1 MDVQTILLG
10 ITIFFARIV
19 DVSLGTLRTIAIVQ
33 GRGIAA
39 FFLGFIEVTI
49 WITIV
54 STVVNNVRETPLLA
68 LFFAF
73 GFATGNV
80 VGIFAEK
87 KLAFGLIILRVITK
101 DRGRAMAERLRQT
114 GQAVTIFKG
123 EGMQGPVSELY
134 IASRRRQLKRLLQ
147 IINEEDPE
155 CFYITEQARDMS
167 KILTPVCTPLTGW
180 RSIFKKK

>member
-1 MDVQTILLG
+1 MDLQTLLLG
-10 ITIFFARIV
+10 VTIFLARIT
-19 DVSLGTLRTIAIVQ
+19 DVSLGTIRTIAIIQ
-33 GRGIAA
+33 GRSIVA

-54 STVVNNVRETPLLA
+54 STVVNNIRETPLLT

-87 KLAFGLIILRVITK
+87 KLAFGMIILRVITK
-101 DRGRAMAERLRQT
+101 DKGKAMADRLREM
-114 GQAVTIFKG
+114 GQAVTIFQG

-134 IASRRRQLKRLLQ
+134 IATRRKNLKPLLC
-147 IINEEDPE
+147 IINEEDPA
-155 CFYITEQARDMS
+155 CFYITEQARDIR
-167 KILTPVCTPLTGW
+167 KIVTPMYTPMTGW
-180 RSIFKKK
+180 RAVFKKK